1 MSRTRVVALAM
12 AVLLV
17 LAGFPALSAADIPD
31 NRVTI
36 TDATVSP
43 GTPTAGAPTTVSAT
57 VRLSG
62 GSSSAASLE
71 RVEIVDG
78 DETLGEATDLGSLSP
93 GETLS
98 VPVTV
103 SFDEPGAYNLSV
115 VATVSDS
122 DDERTTVRRPLTVA
136 VESGAPQIET
146 TVDGLVAGVNSPA
159 TVTVS
164 NPTTAALR
172 DITVSFVDADGE
184 RVRRTVPTLAAGASE
199 TLNFSIRASEPGER
213 SITVETAYTT
223 AAGTHTTD
231 TRERTVTVAELED
244 DVGVR
249 VERTSPD
256 QQANADGGGGGGLS
270 GIAGVLGGGGGT
282 LQSSTDDGG
291 NGQATG
297 VTVTVTNFGNAPIE
311 DAVLVPRLPNGSA
324 VPELGRAA
332 VADTI
337 APGESAS
344 VTLDLSAVDASSV
357 RFAVGYD
364 LGGEPREVTRPYDPA
379 RATGA
384 VSLTGLN
391 VSVDGDRL
399 RLAGNLGNVGDGEVS
414 GVVVAVG
421 ESEYAA
427 PAYPQRNY
435 FLGTV
440 GSSEFAPF
448 ELTAQVDTTNA
459 TSVPIAVSYT
469 TAGERRTETVDVPLP
484 PAGNE
489 RRGLLGGFGGIV
501 GLGGF
506 GGTALGAAVGLLV
519 TVPLVVFATRR
530 YR

>member
-1 MSRTRVVALAM
+1 MSRTRGVAVAI

-17 LAGFPALSAADIPD
+17 VAGLPAIAAADIPD

-43 GTPTAGAPTTVSAT
+43 DTPTAGAPTTVSAT

-62 GSSSAASLE
+62 GSSSAATLE

-78 DETLGEATDLGSLSP
+78 DETLGEATNLGSISP

-122 DDERTTVRRPLTVA
+122 DGERTTVRRPLSIA
-136 VESGAPQIET
+136 VESGAPQVET

-172 DITVSFVDADGE
+172 DITVSFVGADGE
-184 RVRRTVPTLAAGASE
+184 RVRRTVPTLAAGGSE
-199 TLNFSIRASEPGER
+199 TLNFSIRAAEAGER
-213 SITVETAYTT
+213 NLTVEAAYTT
-223 AAGTHTTD
+223 AAGTRTTD
-231 TRERTVTVAELED
+231 TREQTVTVAELED
-244 DVGVR
+244 DVGIR
-249 VERTSPD
+249 VERTSAD
-256 QQANADGGGGGGLS
+256 EQSSANGGGLS

-291 NGQATG
+291 ASGQATG
-297 VTVTVTNFGNAPIE
+297 VSVTVTNFGNAPIA

-344 VTLDLSAVDASSV
+344 VTLSLSEVDASSV
-357 RFAVGYD
+357 RFAVGYE
-364 LGGEPREVTRPYDPA
+364 LATESREVTRRYDLA
-379 RATGA
+379 RPTGA

-399 RLAGNLGNVGDGEVS
+399 RLAGNLGNVGDGEIS

-440 GSSEFAPF
+440 GASEFAPF
-448 ELTAQVDTTNA
+448 ELTAQVDTGNA
-459 TSVPIAVSYT
+459 SSVPIAVSYT
-469 TAGERRTETVDVPLP
+469 TAGERRTETVDVPMP
-484 PAGNE
+484 PVE
-489 RRGLLGGFGGIV
+489 KRRGL
-501 GLGGF
+501 LGGF
-506 GGTALGAAVGLLV
+506 GGTALGAGAGLLV
-519 TVPLVVFATRR
+519 TVPLVVYATRR

>member
-1 MSRTRVVALAM
+1 MSSTRGAALAM

-17 LAGFPALSAADIPD
+17 VAGLPAIAAADIPD

-36 TDATVSP
+36 TDASVSP
-43 GTPTAGAPTTVSAT
+43 ATPTAGAPTTVSAT

-71 RVEIVDG
+71 RLEIVDG

-93 GETLS
+93 GETLT

-103 SFDEPGAYNLSV
+103 EFDEPGAYNLSV

-122 DDERTTVRRPLTVA
+122 DNERTTVRRPLSIA

-146 TVDGLVAGVNSPA
+146 TVDRLVAGVNSPA

-184 RVRRTVPTLAAGASE
+184 RTRRTVPTLAAGASE
-199 TLNFSIRASEPGER
+199 TLNFSIRAAESGER
-213 SITVETAYTT
+213 SLTVETAYTT
-223 AAGTHTTD
+223 AAGTRTTD
-231 TRERTVTVAELED
+231 TRERTVTVAELDD
-244 DVGVR
+244 DVGIR
-249 VERTSPD
+249 VEQTTAD
-256 QQANADGGGGGGLS
+256 QQANADGGGGGLS
-270 GIAGVLGGGGGT
+270 GIAGALGGGGT
-282 LQSSTDDGG
+282 LQSSNDDGG
-291 NGQATG
+291 SAQATG
-297 VTVTVTNFGNAPIE
+297 VSVTVTNFGNAPIE

-324 VPELGRAA
+324 VPELGRVA
-332 VADTI
+332 VADAI
-337 APGESAS
+337 APGESES
-344 VTLDLSAVDASSV
+344 VTVDLDPVRASAVT
-357 RFAVGYD
+357 FAVGYD
-364 LGGEPREVTRPYDPA
+364 LGAEPREVTRRYDLA

-391 VSVDGDRL
+391 ISVDGDRL

-414 GVVVAVG
+414 GVVVAIG
-421 ESEYAA
+421 DSEFAA

-440 GSSEFAPF
+440 GPSEFAPF
-448 ELTAQVDTTNA
+448 ELTAQVDTANA
-459 TSVPIAVSYT
+459 SSVPVAVSYT
-469 TAGERRTETVDVPLP
+469 TAGERRTETVEVPLP
-484 PAGNE
+484 PAE
-489 RRGLLGGFGGIV
+489 DRRRGLLGGFGGTTV
-501 GLGGF
+501 GAG
-506 GGTALGAAVGLLV
+506 VGLLV

>member
-1 MSRTRVVALAM
+1 MSRTRGLALAM

-17 LAGFPALSAADIPD
+17 FAGFPALSAADIPD

-36 TDATVSP
+36 TDTTVSP
-43 GTPTAGAPTTVSAT
+43 ATPTAGAPTTVSAT
-57 VRLSG
+57 VRLSA
-62 GSSSAASLE
+62 GSSSAATLE

-93 GETLS
+93 GETLT

-115 VATVSDS
+115 VATVSDA
-122 DDERTTVRRPLTVA
+122 DDERTTVRRPLSLA

-172 DITVSFVDADGE
+172 DITVSFLDADGE
-184 RVRRTVPTLAAGASE
+184 RIRRTVPTLAAGASE
-199 TLNFSIRASEPGER
+199 TLNFSIRAAESGER
-213 SITVETAYTT
+213 SLTVETAYTT
-223 AAGTHTTD
+223 AAGTRTTD

-244 DVGVR
+244 DVGIR
-249 VERTSPD
+249 VERSTAD
-256 QQANADGGGGGGLS
+256 QGANADGGGGGLS

-291 NGQATG
+291 SEQATG
-297 VTVTVTNFGNAPIE
+297 VSVTVTNFGNAPIE
-311 DAVLVPRLPNGSA
+311 DAVLVPRLPNGSV
-324 VPELGRAA
+324 VPELGRVA
-332 VADTI
+332 VGEAI

-344 VTLDLSAVDASSV
+344 VTLDLSGVDASSV
-357 RFAVGYD
+357 RFAVGYE
-364 LGGEPREVTRPYDPA
+364 LGDEPREVTRRYDLA

-391 VSVDGDRL
+391 LSVDGDRL

-421 ESEYAA
+421 ESEYAT

-440 GSSEFAPF
+440 GASEFAPF
-448 ELTAQVDTTNA
+448 ELTAQVDTENA
-459 TSVPIAVSYT
+459 SSVPIAVSYT
-469 TAGERRTETVDVPLP
+469 TAGERRTETVEVPLP
-484 PAGNE
+484 PAENE
-489 RRGLLGGFGGIV
+489 RRGLLGGFGGV
-501 GLGGF
+501 GGSDGF
-506 GGTALGAAVGLLV
+506 VGTALGAGVGLLI
-519 TVPLVVFATRR
+519 TVPLVVFVTRR